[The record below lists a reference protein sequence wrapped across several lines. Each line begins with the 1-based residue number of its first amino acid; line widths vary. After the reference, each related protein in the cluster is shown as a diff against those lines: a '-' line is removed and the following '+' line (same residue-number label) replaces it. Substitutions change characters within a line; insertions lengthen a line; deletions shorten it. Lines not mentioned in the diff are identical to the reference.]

1 MVKDIIEV
9 RKMQSSFWRITYTR
23 EGQKGPHHYY
33 AYNNAPDELGA
44 LQKLF
49 RDEKQNDQ

>member
-9 RKMQSSFWRITYTR
+9 RKLQSGFWRIEYTK
-23 EGQKGPHHYY
+23 EGQKGLYYYY